1 MFSRIKQKYRKQ
13 IRLNEAKRYLRAHGY
28 KLLLETPIINFDP
41 SESKN
46 FLLDV
51 IDNLE
56 QHGYVTRE
64 EIDRLDD
71 KEGYIWNQLNKLA
84 KSYDIE
90 KIISFLH
97 RIGLYHQAK
106 AA

>member
-13 IRLNEAKRYLRAHGY
+13 IRLNEAKRYLREHGY
-28 KLLLETPIINFDP
+28 KLLLETPIIDFDP
-41 SESKN
+41 SESKS

-56 QHGYVTRE
+56 QHGYVTRA

-71 KEGYIWNQLNKLA
+71 KLGYIWNQLNKLA

-90 KIISFLH
+90 KIINFLY
-97 RIGLYHQAK
+97 RIGLYRHAE
-106 AA
+106 AV